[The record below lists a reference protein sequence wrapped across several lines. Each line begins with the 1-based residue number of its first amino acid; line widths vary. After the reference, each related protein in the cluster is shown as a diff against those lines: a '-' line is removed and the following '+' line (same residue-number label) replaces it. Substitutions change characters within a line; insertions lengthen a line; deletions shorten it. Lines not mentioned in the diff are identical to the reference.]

1 LKYLIDIKKSTNR
14 KIKKCNMGLISFI
27 KSAGEKI
34 FGKKEEAVVVD
45 KGIVILNHIRSF
57 GFNTENIQAQVLDD
71 LVILSGKVDTISN
84 KNKIIV
90 AAGNVE
96 GISKVED
103 RLAVLPPGATIPM
116 AETLDQYYT
125 VVSGDN
131 LSKIAKKYYGNANKY
146 PVIFEA
152 NTPMLKHPDKIYPGQ
167 VLVIPAE

>member
-1 LKYLIDIKKSTNR
+1 
-14 KIKKCNMGLISFI
+14 MGLISFI
-27 KSAGEKI
+27 KSAGERI
-34 FGKKEEAVVVD
+34 FGKKEAAIVVD
-45 KGIVILNHIRSF
+45 KAAVILDHIRSY
-57 GFNTENIQAQVLDD
+57 GFSTENIQAQVLDD
-71 LVILSGKVDTISN
+71 LVILTGKVDTIAN

-116 AETLDQYYT
+116 AETVEQYYT
-125 VVSGDN
+125 VVPGDT
-131 LSKIAKKYYGNANKY
+131 LSKIAKVYYGNANKY